1 MSNKELIE
9 DLNHL
14 RIKYGTNNL
23 YRTLLKLLREEYE
36 ELSSLFGVS
45 SGNPTST
52 FYPTSSTEFYKEYME
67 MAAQAAH
74 DTLEEHPVL
83 SSGFYGET
91 TSLGAQSIHGDEFSI
106 CLDEE
111 NIMEDADG
119 MDLITQLYNDISSRV
134 ECESPDDESANTP
147 QETLKIIQTC
157 GAGAASEEPHKKRS
171 LKKDTSDTL
180 EVIKETTAPAK
191 PKKNSKKTQ

>member
-74 DTLEEHPVL
+74 ERDMTGVALTGRQGGTLSRQLRETDVHVCVPHERVARIREVQHLVL
-83 SSGFYGET
+83 
-91 TSLGAQSIHGDEFSI
+91 H
-106 CLDEE
+106 CLC
-111 NIMEDADG
+111 DG
-119 MDLITQLYNDISSRV
+119 IDTQLLG
-134 ECESPDDESANTP
+134 E
-147 QETLKIIQTC
+147 QEPL
-157 GAGAASEEPHKKRS
+157 
-171 LKKDTSDTL
+171 
-180 EVIKETTAPAK
+180 
-191 PKKNSKKTQ
+191 